1 MFTSHHSSFRS
12 YIKLLIFGHLVDKIP
27 LNTHI
32 LVHKLAEADD
42 FVKLDAEAPE
52 GVGEDVT
59 DGFVQIVIAVVLPLV
74 NTALQQPLAV
84 VTQGLQKPVL
94 GFQVLAPDSR
104 IVLAR
109 KDHFHFVYSLEG
121 E

>member
-1 MFTSHHSSFRS
+1 MA
-12 YIKLLIFGHLVDKIP
+12 IFYFSCGERKQKKI
-27 LNTHI
+27 
-32 LVHKLAEADD
+32 VGFLAEADD

-59 DGFVQIVIAVVLPLV
+59 DCLVQIVVAVVLPLV

-94 GFQVLAPDSR
+94 GFQILAPDIR
-104 IVLAR
+104 IVLAGE
-109 KDHFHFVYSLEG
+109 DHFHFVYSLES